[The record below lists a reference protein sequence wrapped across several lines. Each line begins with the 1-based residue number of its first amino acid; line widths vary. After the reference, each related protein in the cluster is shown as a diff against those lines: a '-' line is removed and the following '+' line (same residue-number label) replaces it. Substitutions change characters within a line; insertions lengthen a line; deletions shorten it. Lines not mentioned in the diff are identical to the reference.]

1 MGNWNK
7 DIFGNIFKRKKEL
20 LARVG
25 GIQRTL
31 EKHHSRRLIELEIK
45 LKRNLERVLTQEEV
59 LGFQKSQREWI
70 VCGDRNTAFSH
81 QITVERH
88 RRNRIGMIKN
98 DLGQWIHDE
107 AAIKAHAISYI
118 CNLFLKEG
126 VFISSSFYS

>member
-20 LARVG
+20 LARIG

-98 DLGQWIHDE
+98 DLGQ
-107 AAIKAHAISYI
+107 
-118 CNLFLKEG
+118 
-126 VFISSSFYS
+126 